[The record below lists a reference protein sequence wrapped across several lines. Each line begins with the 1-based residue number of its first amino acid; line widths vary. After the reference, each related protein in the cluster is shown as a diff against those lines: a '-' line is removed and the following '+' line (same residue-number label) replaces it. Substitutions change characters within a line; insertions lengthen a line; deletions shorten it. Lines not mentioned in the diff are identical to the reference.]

1 MNLKK
6 NKENKK
12 FELIKVFIIIMLIP
26 IVGIAITDLFFG
38 ELTPVTLIMW
48 LSLYVVFFIIAFH

>member
-38 ELTPVTLIMW
+38 ELTPVTPIMW